1 MLFYSYFGKGTGIK
15 PVTKSLTQG
24 YWVFGKH

>member
-15 PVTKSLTQG
+15 TATKSLTQAFL
-24 YWVFGKH
+24 VFGKH

>member
-15 PVTKSLTQG
+15 TVTKSLTQG
-24 YWVFGKH
+24 LGVFRKH